1 MFHRERT
8 AGVQQMSSNRFIL
21 ADFFFLSPLSCR
33 YLLFVK

>member
-21 ADFFFLSPLSCR
+21 ADFFFFS
-33 YLLFVK
+33 LLCLAVIFCL